1 MTTDTGTNGNEGE
14 RSSGFAAFFSTTVL
28 LLLGSGGIGTVAFL
42 LLMRSGHTVWGLV
55 AGFGWTVAAVCLI
68 VLILGAYV
76 AVKNTLTIRRLDKKK
91 TIYK

>member
-1 MTTDTGTNGNEGE
+1 MST
-14 RSSGFAAFFSTTVL
+14 RSHTEKRGSGVAAFFSTTVL

-42 LLMRSGHTVWGLV
+42 LLMRSGRTVWGLA
-55 AGFGWTVAAVCLI
+55 AGFGWTVAAVCLL

-91 TIYK
+91 TIY

>member
-1 MTTDTGTNGNEGE
+1 MST
-14 RSSGFAAFFSTTVL
+14 RSHTEKRGSGFAAFFSTTVL

-55 AGFGWTVAAVCLI
+55 AGFGWTVAAVCLL

>member
-1 MTTDTGTNGNEGE
+1 MSTRSHTE
-14 RSSGFAAFFSTTVL
+14 RRGSGFTAFFSMTVL

-42 LLMRSGHTVWGLV
+42 LLMRSGRTVWGLA
-55 AGFGWTVAAVCLI
+55 AGFGWTVAAVCLL

-91 TIYK
+91 SIYK

>member
-1 MTTDTGTNGNEGE
+1 MST
-14 RSSGFAAFFSTTVL
+14 RSHTEKRGSGFAAFFSTTVL
-28 LLLGSGGIGTVAFL
+28 LLLGSGGAGTMAFL
-42 LLMRSGHTVWGLV
+42 LLMRSGRTVWGLV
-55 AGFGWTVAAVCLI
+55 AGFGWTVAAVCLL